1 MAKMVAPQIKVES
14 WFYLVPKPID
24 GFPETAY
31 PRFYKVV
38 ERDEDSVGM
47 REFSAMAERLET
59 NGNKRICLS
68 PIETR
73 YHTFDKD
80 ISTYA
85 LEPSGVIKV
94 ESGTM
99 QPYNRNK
106 KIIVDVP
113 IQRWKPKNPYL
124 KDGVPPKRNTIFCPV
139 VMKE

>member
-1 MAKMVAPQIKVES
+1 MAKIVALQIKVES

-31 PRFYKVV
+31 PRFYKVI

-47 REFSAMAERLET
+47 REFSIMAERTET
-59 NGNKRICLS
+59 NEYAFS

-80 ISTYA
+80 ISTYV
-85 LEPSGVIKV
+85 LDPSGVIKV
-94 ESGTM
+94 ESGIM
-99 QPYNRNK
+99 RPYNRNK

-113 IQRWKPKNPYL
+113 TERWKPNNPYL
-124 KDGVPPKRNTIFCPV
+124 KNGVPPKDNTVFRPV